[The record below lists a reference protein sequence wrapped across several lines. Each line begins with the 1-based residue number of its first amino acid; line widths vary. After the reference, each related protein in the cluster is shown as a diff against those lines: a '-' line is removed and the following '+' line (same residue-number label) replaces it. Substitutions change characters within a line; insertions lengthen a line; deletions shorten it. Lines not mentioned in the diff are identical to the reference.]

1 MAVVQGFQ
9 DLIKELK
16 EYGDKQKE
24 RHKQVKCPLRKTF
37 WLDSYCLSWTVIP
50 CLANTSKLRALCY
63 CREQLNTWQRLPEV
77 RAKSKGFLGKSFL
90 HPTNRHWLLR
100 TLTCPEY
107 MYTCTMYLT
116 PLIPNY
122 FHIQISQTDLHT
134 FSWRISGENL
144 IKDQSISP
152 LIIILLS

>member
-24 RHKQVKCPLRKTF
+24 RHKQVKCLLRKTF

-50 CLANTSKLRALCY
+50 CLASTSKLRALCY

-77 RAKSKGFLGKSFL
+77 RAKSKGSLGKSFL

-107 MYTCTMYLT
+107 MYNV
-116 PLIPNY
+116 PDPFN
-122 FHIQISQTDLHT
+122 SQLFPHT
-134 FSWRISGENL
+134 NFPDW
-144 IKDQSISP
+144 SP
-152 LIIILLS
+152 YIVLKN

>member
-24 RHKQVKCPLRKTF
+24 RHKQVKCLLRKTF

-50 CLANTSKLRALCY
+50 FLASTSKLRALCY

-77 RAKSKGFLGKSFL
+77 RAKSKGSLGKSFL

-107 MYTCTMYLT
+107 MYNVPD